1 MHPSVEGLQAC
12 RLCPVSQQPPT
23 FWAPGSGFVED
34 NFFHGL
40 SEGGWFGDDSST
52 LHLLCT
58 LFLLL
63 LHLFHLRSLG
73 IRSRWSGTPDAKNS
87 AGFLSNLPTL
97 NA

>member
-12 RLCPVSQQPPT
+12 RFCPVSQQPPT

-63 LHLFHLRSLG
+63 LHLLHLRSSG
-73 IRSRWSGTPDAKNS
+73 IRSWRLGTPAVS
-87 AGFLSNLPTL
+87 GIQLRW
-97 NA
+97 